1 MGVLPITRKCG
12 RSLADREGDRLSSR
26 RDRGAADRQWGLSKL
41 NSSSLGMV
49 IGPIG
54 TFRANER
61 EVAGSKPLS
70 ITEALPGLGLK
81 LGVLL
86 AVPGLQAP
94 EPRPRPKAAG
104 PSLISR
110 CIVDRSAV

>member
-12 RSLADREGDRLSSR
+12 RALADREGDRLSSR
-26 RDRGAADRQWGLSKL
+26 RDRGAADRQWSLSKP

-49 IGPIG
+49 IG

-110 CIVDRSAV
+110 CIVD